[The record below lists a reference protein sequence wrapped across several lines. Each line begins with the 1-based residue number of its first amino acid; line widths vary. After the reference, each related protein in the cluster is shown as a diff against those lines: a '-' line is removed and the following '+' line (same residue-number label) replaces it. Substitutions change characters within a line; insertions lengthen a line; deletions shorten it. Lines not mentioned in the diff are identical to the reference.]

1 MPLAVCSCREYRKLG
16 DDAMNAPNRTLKQKV
31 YHGMK
36 DFLVITCYLWVV
48 FALFVLYRSVI
59 LSEQHIPFAL
69 HGFALLNALAL
80 AKVMLVA
87 QELRFGEWFNEAPL
101 IYTTLFKS
109 AAFALLL
116 GCFKILEELL
126 IGLYHGHSFNESVR
140 AVGGGTL
147 SGILI
152 QMLILA
158 VLLIPFF
165 AFTGLGR
172 ILGEDK
178 LKKLLFT
185 SRHVAENEMHQFKN
199 DG

>member
-1 MPLAVCSCREYRKLG
+1 
-16 DDAMNAPNRTLKQKV
+16 MNAFNRNLKQRV

-59 LSEQHIPFAL
+59 SSEEHVPFAA

-87 QELRFGEWFNEAPL
+87 QDLHFGEWFNEAPL
-101 IYTTLFKS
+101 IYATLFKS
-109 AAFALLL
+109 AAFAVVL
-116 GCFKILEELL
+116 GCFKILEEVL
-126 IGLYHGHSFNESVR
+126 IGLYHGQPFNKSIS

-147 SGILI
+147 SGILV
-152 QMLILA
+152 MMAILA

-165 AFTGLGR
+165 AFTELGKILGR
-172 ILGEDK
+172 DK
-178 LKKLLFT
+178 LRQLLIT
-185 SRHVAENEMHQFKN
+185 SRHVT
-199 DG
+199 GGSS